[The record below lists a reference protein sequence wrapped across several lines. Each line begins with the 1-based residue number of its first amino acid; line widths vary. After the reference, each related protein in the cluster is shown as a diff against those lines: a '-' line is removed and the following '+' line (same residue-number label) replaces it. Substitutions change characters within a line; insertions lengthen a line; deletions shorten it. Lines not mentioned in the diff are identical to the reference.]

1 MINDEIIINGEGF
14 QLENRRY
21 TLLYI
26 AHSLK
31 CHLNQGKWVTFFLK
45 NIVIKKIIY
54 EHLQVIFYTFRYI
67 LNKPPPPPKKKKM
80 NTRLAFSIF
89 KYLIDK
95 MKHEKGK
102 N

>member
-21 TLLYI
+21 TLLY
-26 AHSLK
+26 
-31 CHLNQGKWVTFFLK
+31 
-45 NIVIKKIIY
+45 KK
-54 EHLQVIFYTFRYI
+54 
-67 LNKPPPPPKKKKM
+67 KKKKKM